1 MTPLD
6 RLLDFLARFPLR
18 IRLPQSR
25 GGRVALALVFIYFVW
40 GSTYSGLHFAL
51 QSFPPLL
58 LSGLRNLLGGIGLFV
73 FALRRKPEWP
83 TLVEIRNAAIV
94 GTMLVALSSGTIAL
108 GMRTVSSGSAA
119 VMVAT
124 VPLFATVIAA
134 VAGRRV
140 TKGEWAAV
148 ALGMVGIVV
157 LNSGGAA
164 AENSALGTISVL
176 AGALFWAGGAHL
188 ATRLKLPSDLFL
200 STSLQIGL
208 GGLMSTLAAWLL
220 GEHVEHLAVAPVF
233 AFVYLMVFCTMA
245 AYVAYGYLIRHTS
258 PIIASSCM
266 YVNPIVAVAL
276 GALMLGEPVTMATV
290 VATVAILGSVGLSFL
305 FDPARRPAAAAAG
318 SPVAATASASV
329 SAADGA
335 PAYEPIAVPVP
346 AAMPDVAPGMTAAA
360 VPAAS
365 AVANA
370 APDGAAAGAAVA
382 DAGVVDAVVS
392 GAAAVDA
399 AAAREAVVGAAAVGA
414 AVAGEAV
421 VDAAAVGAAV
431 PGEAVVDAVAVG
443 AAVGGGAVVDAAATY
458 AAATGAAAVDAAA
471 AGTAAVD
478 AAAPRA
484 STPDTL
490 PPLASRPAHESP
502 PQRADA

>member
-6 RLLDFLARFPLR
+6 RLLDFFARHP

-58 LSGLRNLLGGIGLFV
+58 LSGLRNLLGGIGLFI

-83 TLVEIRNAAIV
+83 TLVEIRNTAIV

-134 VAGRRV
+134 VAGRPV
-140 TKGEWAAV
+140 TKGEWVAV
-148 ALGMVGIVV
+148 ALGMVGILV

-164 AENSALGTISVL
+164 ATNSALGTICVL

-188 ATRLKLPSDLFL
+188 STRLKLPSDLFL

-220 GEHVEHLAVAPVF
+220 GERIEHLAAGPVL
-233 AFVYLMVFCTMA
+233 AFLYLMVFCTMA

-266 YVNPIVAVAL
+266 YVNPIVAVAI

-290 VATVAILGSVGLSFL
+290 IATVAILGSVGLSFV
-305 FDPARRPAAAAAG
+305 FDPARRRV
-318 SPVAATASASV
+318 SQTASASV
-329 SAADGA
+329 STPVTASTASAPESATAPAPVTTSTSAPAPTQPTMPTSAPEPMPAATHASAPASSVKPVPGA
-335 PAYEPIAVPVP
+335 PA
-346 AAMPDVAPGMTAAA
+346 
-360 VPAAS
+360 
-365 AVANA
+365 
-370 APDGAAAGAAVA
+370 A
-382 DAGVVDAVVS
+382 DA
-392 GAAAVDA
+392 
-399 AAAREAVVGAAAVGA
+399 
-414 AVAGEAV
+414 
-421 VDAAAVGAAV
+421 
-431 PGEAVVDAVAVG
+431 
-443 AAVGGGAVVDAAATY
+443 
-458 AAATGAAAVDAAA
+458 
-471 AGTAAVD
+471 
-478 AAAPRA
+478 
-484 STPDTL
+484 
-490 PPLASRPAHESP
+490 
-502 PQRADA
+502 

>member
-6 RLLDFLARFPLR
+6 RLLDFFARFSFR

-58 LSGLRNLLGGIGLFV
+58 LSGLRNLLGGIGLFI

-83 TLVEIRNAAIV
+83 TLLEIRNAGIV

-108 GMRTVSSGSAA
+108 GISLVSSGSAA

-134 VAGRRV
+134 VAGRPV
-140 TKGEWAAV
+140 TKGEWSAV

-164 AENSALGTISVL
+164 AHNSALGTICVL

-208 GGLMSTLAAWLL
+208 GGMISTLVAWLV
-220 GEHVEHLAVAPVF
+220 GERVEHLMVGPVF
-233 AFVYLMVFCTMA
+233 AFLYLMVFCTMA

-276 GALMLGEPVTMATV
+276 GALLLGEPVTMATV
-290 VATVAILGSVGLSFL
+290 VATVAILGSVGLSFV
-305 FDPARRPAAAAAG
+305 FDPARRPAARAAAV
-318 SPVAATASASV
+318 S
-329 SAADGA
+329 SAAA
-335 PAYEPIAVPVP
+335 AAESTVEASSVPEQIAVPDAAPILAPSVVALAVPTP
-346 AAMPDVAPGMTAAA
+346 AAVMDPAA
-360 VPAAS
+360 VIDPAPAFATPPIAEPAPAFAPPPAAE
-365 AVANA
+365 
-370 APDGAAAGAAVA
+370 P
-382 DAGVVDAVVS
+382 
-392 GAAAVDA
+392 
-399 AAAREAVVGAAAVGA
+399 
-414 AVAGEAV
+414 
-421 VDAAAVGAAV
+421 
-431 PGEAVVDAVAVG
+431 
-443 AAVGGGAVVDAAATY
+443 
-458 AAATGAAAVDAAA
+458 
-471 AGTAAVD
+471 
-478 AAAPRA
+478 AAPRA
-484 STPDTL
+484 
-490 PPLASRPAHESP
+490 
-502 PQRADA
+502 DA

>member
-6 RLLDFLARFPLR
+6 RLLDFLARLPIR

-58 LSGLRNLLGGIGLFV
+58 LSGLRNLLGGIGLFI

-83 TLVEIRNAAIV
+83 TLLEIRNSAIV

-134 VAGRRV
+134 VAGRPV

-157 LNSGGAA
+157 LNSGGAGA
-164 AENSALGTISVL
+164 ANSALGTICVL

-208 GGLMSTLAAWLL
+208 GGLLSTLAAWLM
-220 GEHVEHLAVAPVF
+220 GERIEQVAVGPVF
-233 AFVYLMVFCTMA
+233 AFLYLMVFCTMA

-276 GALMLGEPVTMATV
+276 GALILGEPVTTATV

-305 FDPARRPAAAAAG
+305 FDPARRPAPSAAADA
-318 SPVAATASASV
+318 STAVADATAESDA
-329 SAADGA
+329 
-335 PAYEPIAVPVP
+335 VP
-346 AAMPDVAPGMTAAA
+346 AAMPAAAADQPAMPDPAPILTPSAVPLA
-360 VPAAS
+360 VPA
-365 AVANA
+365 
-370 APDGAAAGAAVA
+370 P
-382 DAGVVDAVVS
+382 
-392 GAAAVDA
+392 
-399 AAAREAVVGAAAVGA
+399 
-414 AVAGEAV
+414 
-421 VDAAAVGAAV
+421 
-431 PGEAVVDAVAVG
+431 
-443 AAVGGGAVVDAAATY
+443 GAVVDP
-458 AAATGAAAVDAAA
+458 AAVMDPAQAF
-471 AGTAAVD
+471 
-478 AAAPRA
+478 AP
-484 STPDTL
+484 
-490 PPLASRPAHESP
+490 PPADEPAASRAN
-502 PQRADA
+502 A

>member
-6 RLLDFLARFPLR
+6 RLLDFFARHP

-58 LSGLRNLLGGIGLFV
+58 LSGLRNLLGGIGLFI

-83 TLVEIRNAAIV
+83 TLVEIRNTAIV

-134 VAGRRV
+134 VAGRPV
-140 TKGEWAAV
+140 TKGEWVAV
-148 ALGMVGIVV
+148 ALGMVGILV

-164 AENSALGTISVL
+164 ATNSALGTICVL

-188 ATRLKLPSDLFL
+188 STRLKLPSDLFL

-220 GEHVEHLAVAPVF
+220 GERIEHLAAGPVL
-233 AFVYLMVFCTMA
+233 AFLYLMVFCTMA

-266 YVNPIVAVAL
+266 YVNPIVAVAI

-290 VATVAILGSVGLSFL
+290 IATVAILGSVGLSFV
-305 FDPARRPAAAAAG
+305 FDPARRRV
-318 SPVAATASASV
+318 SQTASASV
-329 SAADGA
+329 STPVTASTAPEPATAPAPVTTSTSAPAPTQATMPKFAPEPTPAATHASAPASSVKPVPGA
-335 PAYEPIAVPVP
+335 PA
-346 AAMPDVAPGMTAAA
+346 
-360 VPAAS
+360 
-365 AVANA
+365 
-370 APDGAAAGAAVA
+370 A
-382 DAGVVDAVVS
+382 DA
-392 GAAAVDA
+392 
-399 AAAREAVVGAAAVGA
+399 
-414 AVAGEAV
+414 
-421 VDAAAVGAAV
+421 
-431 PGEAVVDAVAVG
+431 
-443 AAVGGGAVVDAAATY
+443 
-458 AAATGAAAVDAAA
+458 
-471 AGTAAVD
+471 
-478 AAAPRA
+478 
-484 STPDTL
+484 
-490 PPLASRPAHESP
+490 
-502 PQRADA
+502 

>member
-1 MTPLD
+1 MGPLD
-6 RLLDFLARFPLR
+6 RFLDFFARHPL
-18 IRLPQSR
+18 RLPQSR

-58 LSGLRNLLGGIGLFV
+58 LSGLRNLLGGIGLFI

-83 TLVEIRNAAIV
+83 TLVEIRNSAII

-134 VAGRRV
+134 VAGRPV

-164 AENSALGTISVL
+164 AANSALGTISVL

-188 ATRLKLPSDLFL
+188 STRLKLPSDLFL

-208 GGLMSTLAAWLL
+208 GGLMSTLVAWLL
-220 GEHVEHLAVAPVF
+220 GERVEQLAVGPVF

-258 PIIASSCM
+258 PIISSSCM

-276 GALMLGEPVTMATV
+276 GAVMLGEPVTMATV
-290 VATVAILGSVGLSFL
+290 VATLAILGSVGLSFV
-305 FDPARRPAAAAAG
+305 FDPARRG
-318 SPVAATASASV
+318 VSRTATASASA
-329 SAADGA
+329 SASSAGA
-335 PAYEPIAVPVP
+335 TPAAASTPAHAASPVP
-346 AAMPDVAPGMTAAA
+346 ASAPTPVTMSAPVSVPTPSASSISVPAPASTMTSAPAPAATSPAVPPPAAA
-360 VPAAS
+360 SPSASAFPAA
-365 AVANA
+365 
-370 APDGAAAGAAVA
+370 
-382 DAGVVDAVVS
+382 DA
-392 GAAAVDA
+392 
-399 AAAREAVVGAAAVGA
+399 
-414 AVAGEAV
+414 
-421 VDAAAVGAAV
+421 
-431 PGEAVVDAVAVG
+431 
-443 AAVGGGAVVDAAATY
+443 
-458 AAATGAAAVDAAA
+458 
-471 AGTAAVD
+471 
-478 AAAPRA
+478 
-484 STPDTL
+484 
-490 PPLASRPAHESP
+490 
-502 PQRADA
+502 

>member
-6 RLLDFLARFPLR
+6 RLLDFLARLPIR

-58 LSGLRNLLGGIGLFV
+58 LSGLRNLLGGIGLFI

-83 TLVEIRNAAIV
+83 TLLEIRNSAIV

-134 VAGRRV
+134 VAGRPV

-164 AENSALGTISVL
+164 AANSALGTICVL

-208 GGLMSTLAAWLL
+208 GGLMSTIGAWLM
-220 GEHVEHLAVAPVF
+220 GERIEQVAVAPVF

-305 FDPARRPAAAAAG
+305 FDPARRPAARAAADA
-318 SPVAATASASV
+318 SPAVATAATVAAESTADA
-329 SAADGA
+329 A
-335 PAYEPIAVPVP
+335 PAPAQ
-346 AAMPDVAPGMTAAA
+346 AAMPEPAPILAPSAVPLA
-360 VPAAS
+360 VPAPA
-365 AVANA
+365 
-370 APDGAAAGAAVA
+370 
-382 DAGVVDAVVS
+382 
-392 GAAAVDA
+392 
-399 AAAREAVVGAAAVGA
+399 
-414 AVAGEAV
+414 AV
-421 VDAAAVGAAV
+421 VDPAAVMDPAQAFT
-431 PGEAVVDAVAVG
+431 PPP
-443 AAVGGGAVVDAAATY
+443 
-458 AAATGAAAVDAAA
+458 AVDPAA
-471 AGTAAVD
+471 
-478 AAAPRA
+478 
-484 STPDTL
+484 S
-490 PPLASRPAHESP
+490 
-502 PQRADA
+502 RADA

>member
-6 RLLDFLARFPLR
+6 RLLDFFARHP

-58 LSGLRNLLGGIGLFV
+58 LSGLRNLLGGIGLFI

-83 TLVEIRNAAIV
+83 TLVEIRNTAIV

-134 VAGRRV
+134 VAGRPV
-140 TKGEWAAV
+140 TKGEWVAV
-148 ALGMVGIVV
+148 ALGMVGILV

-164 AENSALGTISVL
+164 ATNSALGTICVL

-188 ATRLKLPSDLFL
+188 STRLKLPSDLFL

-220 GEHVEHLAVAPVF
+220 GERIEHLAAGPVL
-233 AFVYLMVFCTMA
+233 AFLYLMVFCTMA

-266 YVNPIVAVAL
+266 YVNPIVAVAI

-290 VATVAILGSVGLSFL
+290 IATVAILGSVGLSFV
-305 FDPARRPAAAAAG
+305 FDPARRRV
-318 SPVAATASASV
+318 SQTASASV
-329 SAADGA
+329 STPVTASTAPEPATAPAPVTTSTSAPAPTQPTQPTSAPEPMPAATHASAPASSVKPVPGA
-335 PAYEPIAVPVP
+335 PA
-346 AAMPDVAPGMTAAA
+346 
-360 VPAAS
+360 
-365 AVANA
+365 
-370 APDGAAAGAAVA
+370 A
-382 DAGVVDAVVS
+382 DA
-392 GAAAVDA
+392 
-399 AAAREAVVGAAAVGA
+399 
-414 AVAGEAV
+414 
-421 VDAAAVGAAV
+421 
-431 PGEAVVDAVAVG
+431 
-443 AAVGGGAVVDAAATY
+443 
-458 AAATGAAAVDAAA
+458 
-471 AGTAAVD
+471 
-478 AAAPRA
+478 
-484 STPDTL
+484 
-490 PPLASRPAHESP
+490 
-502 PQRADA
+502 